1 MNQKNSFCPCSR
13 KQNGNHAD
21 WQTLVQHVLTDDGF
35 HASAGTL

>member
-21 WQTLVQHVLTDDGF
+21 RQTLVQYVLTDDGF
-35 HASAGTL
+35 HASVGTL

>member
-1 MNQKNSFCPCSR
+1 MNQKTASAPCSR

-21 WQTLVQHVLTDDGF
+21 RQTLVQYVFTDDGF

>member
-1 MNQKNSFCPCSR
+1 MNQKTASAPAAE
-13 KQNGNHAD
+13 NGNHAD